1 MKKIFIILTFL
12 LLGKISYS
20 QNAFSD
26 ALLIE
31 KNRDEYLKKINLILN
46 PELFKDI
53 TSKPY
58 SKRQQ
63 YYLENVKKFL
73 EDPWDQTV
81 DLNLKIFMEIPN
93 IVSNYQDILNE
104 VKQKYEEIVQRITD
118 YENRIKNFNSRLS
131 NIIPDSSAHLDSTDI
146 LSQIRELI
154 LKKADA
160 EKKR

>member
-63 YYLENVKKFL
+63 YYLENVKK
-73 EDPWDQTV
+73 
-81 DLNLKIFMEIPN
+81 IPRRPLGPN
-93 IVSNYQDILNE
+93 C
-104 VKQKYEEIVQRITD
+104 
-118 YENRIKNFNSRLS
+118 
-131 NIIPDSSAHLDSTDI
+131 
-146 LSQIRELI
+146 
-154 LKKADA
+154 
-160 EKKR
+160 